1 MASKYIANLVDK
13 IDLLQETTVD
23 KFNFLQERDMKLKH
37 PAMYYPELSDAS
49 LQPIAAALLDVR
61 FSTWREMN
69 SPYDDNYTRETAVFG
84 RSRNML
90 IDTALREQFGT
101 SLTHAGM
108 DVTFKIGQVPC
119 RFFRDDPNSPEK
131 AGFFK
136 RNAVDDLFSID
147 DQHPVLWR
155 FIVERALTE
164 DDEDR
169 VFFVGYNAYQEKIS
183 EWVFQA
189 PSSTLRSVDQ
199 DTPQAKEIPPASVD
213 VREHEIKNPNEL
225 PKTGSDE

>member
-1 MASKYIANLVDK
+1 
-13 IDLLQETTVD
+13 
-23 KFNFLQERDMKLKH
+23 MKLKH